1 MATPIPAPS
10 GQNVTNVSSAPSVR
24 LNRRKDPTVNPPFEP
39 LWALTSAESD
49 MIPLAAKCDRHST
62 PRDVC
67 CKTLRSEDERTLID
81 PDVVRD
87 MYVPML
93 MQNTPQYRC

>member
-1 MATPIPAPS
+1 MAAPTVPI
-10 GQNVTNVSSAPSVR
+10 GQTTANGSSAPSVR
-24 LNRRKDPTVNPPFEP
+24 LNGRRDPSANPASEP
-39 LWALTSAESD
+39 LWALISAESD
-49 MIPLAAKCDRHST
+49 LTPLAAKCDRHSM

-87 MYVPML
+87 MYGLML
-93 MQNTPQYRC
+93 N